1 MKTAFIFPGQGS
13 QFVGMGK
20 DLYARYPEIK
30 KIYDLAEDNLRFPIK
45 KISFQGPEEDLRQTK
60 YTQPAIFV
68 HSIAINNLLQ
78 KNGISPAAVAGH
90 SLGEYSALVA
100 AGAISFE
107 DGLKLVML
115 RGELMQRSGEKY
127 PGTMA
132 AIIGL
137 KREMIEDICKKARK
151 SGIVQP
157 ANFNSASQ
165 IVISGSMDGVHRAMN
180 LAKQQKARMV
190 KELVVSGAFHSPLM
204 ELALGGLTTALS
216 EIAFE
221 EPMVPV
227 YTNVTAKPVESVEQ
241 IRQSLKTQL
250 LSPVLWQDI
259 IENMASDGV
268 GNFLEIGPSKVLC
281 GLNRRILRDKP
292 CQAIGTADDLE
303 KLLKEI

>member
-268 GNFLEIGPSKVLC
+268 GNFLEIGPSRVLC